1 VDATLGV
8 LTGLSAG
15 ITPLGVDILLY
26 CLAVDDEGLIYK
38 MRLRWRR
45 GQQAEGGRGRSGG
58 GRDANATPPDAG
70 SVHLAKDCSCKRGQ
84 KGGMPFELNLLHSQ
98 GVDGDGIAI
107 SKNNRNS
114 YRQLLTFSLG
124 LNPAF
129 CICFALHLI
138 SFAANG

>member
-1 VDATLGV
+1 VTLFRGWVITSPLTRRLLLDVDATLGV

-70 SVHLAKDCSCKRGQ
+70 SVHLAKDCSCKGAKRGYA
-84 KGGMPFELNLLHSQ
+84 FLN
-98 GVDGDGIAI
+98 
-107 SKNNRNS
+107 
-114 YRQLLTFSLG
+114 
-124 LNPAF
+124 
-129 CICFALHLI
+129 
-138 SFAANG
+138 